1 VGEERAAG
9 DWSRSLEKRVAD
21 IGGGEGTCNL
31 ARRTRQR
38 SVSAEPRA
46 LPLSDITYVAQQVV
60 DRRPKPGV
68 LIKDVE

>member
-21 IGGGEGTCNL
+21 IGGGEGTCIL
-31 ARRTRQR
+31 ARKIRKR

-46 LPLSDITYVAQQVV
+46 LPLSDSTHVAQQVV
-60 DRRPKPGV
+60 DRRPRLDV
-68 LIKDVE
+68 LVKDFE